1 MDLKKFKHDMLKK
14 QAELELAH
22 PSGYLYVTS
31 QYHRERNVAAG
42 TVTEVNIPN
51 AARVLTEGTHQ
62 VSTIEEIES
71 YRQKCEEN
79 RAQISASLKRN
90 TDRELTITTTRK

>member
-1 MDLKKFKHDMLKK
+1 MDLKAFKRDMLKK

-62 VSTIEEIES
+62 VSTIEEIEG

-79 RAQISASLKRN
+79 RATIAASLRRN
-90 TDRELTITTTRK
+90 VDRELRISVDR

>member
-1 MDLKKFKHDMLKK
+1 MDLKAFKRDMLKK

-31 QYHRERNVAAG
+31 QYHREKNVAAG

-51 AARVLTEGTHQ
+51 AARVLTERTHA
-62 VSTIEEIES
+62 VSTPEEIEA
-71 YRQKCEEN
+71 YHARCEEN
-79 RAQISASLKRN
+79 RAQISASLRRN
-90 TDRELTITTTRK
+90 TDRELRITTK